1 MPFEVPEDLHPL
13 CAPVAWLL
21 GRWEGNGHGDYP
33 TIERFSFRQE
43 VLFAHDGR
51 PFFHY
56 FSRAFLT
63 DDAGKTIKPS
73 ALETGFLRTG
83 EEGILELVLAHA
95 TGFVEVC
102 YGHADG
108 VKFELA
114 TDAVARTE
122 TAKDYRAGKRLY
134 GLVDGD
140 LLWTHDMAAMGQPL
154 QSHIWARLKRV
165 SAAPGDN

>member
-1 MPFEVPEDLHPL
+1 MPFEIPEDLHPQ

-33 TIERFSFRQE
+33 TITRFSFRQE

-63 DDAGKTIKPS
+63 DDTGSTIKPS
-73 ALETGFLRTG
+73 AIETGFLRTPADG
-83 EEGILELVLAHA
+83 VLELVLAHA
-95 TGFVEVC
+95 TGFVEVW
-102 YGHADG
+102 YGHAEG
-108 VKFELA
+108 AKIELA
-114 TDAVARTE
+114 TDAVVRTE
-122 TAKDYRAGKRLY
+122 TAKEYSAGKRLY

-140 LLWTHDMAAMGQPL
+140 LLWTHDMAAMGQPM

-165 SAAPGDN
+165 AGVPSDN